1 MISSGALPKVALSKP
16 PTASPVRAAICSV
29 DRTINTAIGHD
40 GQGGGKEDHR
50 GRHLA
55 GVFEDHGGRNENE
68 KPVDG
73 GLHGTD
79 SLDRCSY
86 ECIQFPTR
94 QRRIAG
100 YRIGHFGNS
109 QLVGTGNER
118 ATSDGRPQGDINVGL
133 RDWDSLIDS
142 DLASS
147 SWVVSTGSG

>member
-1 MISSGALPKVALSKP
+1 MEGFMGA
-16 PTASPVRAAICSV
+16 
-29 DRTINTAIGHD
+29 
-40 GQGGGKEDHR
+40 
-50 GRHLA
+50 
-55 GVFEDHGGRNENE
+55 
-68 KPVDG
+68 
-73 GLHGTD
+73 D

-86 ECIQFPTR
+86 ECIRFPTR

-118 ATSDGRPQGDINVGL
+118 AISDGRPQGDINVGL

-147 SWVVSTGSG
+147 SWIAFTGSG